1 MMGGQPCWGR
11 CDFAIAF
18 SSDELSQQSI
28 QQLESMSQFEQELA
42 AVDAIT
48 HRKKLERFQESQME
62 HFASI
67 FRKSCPGTEL
77 HPVPKT
83 PA

>member
-48 HRKKLERFQESQME
+48 HRKKL
-62 HFASI
+62 AKNI
-67 FRKSCPGTEL
+67 
-77 HPVPKT
+77 
-83 PA
+83 